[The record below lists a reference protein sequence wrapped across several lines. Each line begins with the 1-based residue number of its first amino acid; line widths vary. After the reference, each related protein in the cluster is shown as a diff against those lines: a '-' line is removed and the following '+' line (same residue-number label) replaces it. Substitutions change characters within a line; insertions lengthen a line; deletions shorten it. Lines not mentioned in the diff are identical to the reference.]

1 MTDAEVEQVEQ
12 IVNEKIRQNIAL
24 EQLRNVPIEQ
34 AKGLGAMALFGE
46 KYGDFVRVIVFDR
59 QFSVELCGGTHVP
72 ATGKIGLFKI
82 TSESSSAAGVRRIE
96 AITAQRAEAHLRDQL
111 TLLADLQELLKHP
124 ADPKKALLQ
133 LLEQKQGLEKEV
145 ERLQLKETQQLKAQ
159 LLAQVSQRNGVAFL
173 AQQVAVPT
181 ADALKQLAYDLKAQ
195 VADLFLVLA
204 AEVEGKPQIAV
215 MLADSLVQ
223 RGLNAANI
231 VRELAKEI
239 QGGGGGQ
246 PFFATAGGK
255 NLAGLPKV
263 VEKAAGLV

>member
-1 MTDAEVEQVEQ
+1 
-12 IVNEKIRQNIAL
+12 
-24 EQLRNVPIEQ
+24 
-34 AKGLGAMALFGE
+34 
-46 KYGDFVRVIVFDR
+46 
-59 QFSVELCGGTHVP
+59 
-72 ATGKIGLFKI
+72 
-82 TSESSSAAGVRRIE
+82 VRRIE

-111 TLLADLQELLKHP
+111 TLLADLQELLKYP

-159 LLAQVSQRNGVAFL
+159 LLAQVRQRDGVAFL

-263 VEKAAGLV
+263 LEKAAGLV